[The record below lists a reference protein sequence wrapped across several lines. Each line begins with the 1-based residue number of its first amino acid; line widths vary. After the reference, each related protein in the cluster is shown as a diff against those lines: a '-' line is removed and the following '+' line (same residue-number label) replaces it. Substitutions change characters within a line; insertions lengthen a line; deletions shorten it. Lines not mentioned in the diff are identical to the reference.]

1 MSGLDLVSVIIVSS
15 LMSGLLA
22 LVLFLMRRSY
32 PSHIHGLGHWAV
44 AAMLWFAVTLLF
56 VASGNPAF
64 PEYPLIY
71 VSNLLLLLSNIVYLK
86 GLQHFE
92 GRPAPW
98 RRWLVFLGIMAVVTI
113 WLTFVQTDYAPRLF
127 VMILA
132 LGAIYLSTL
141 VATLRFKTRR
151 LPIHLIT
158 WVLVAHL
165 SVIALRLMQLGAV
178 ESFFEQTLIQ
188 SIYVGSFAVAQLL
201 YSIGAI
207 LLATDRLAMENAR
220 QARYDHLTG
229 LHNRRSL
236 LQQCA
241 EDLLRVQRG
250 QRGAALMLLDI
261 DHFKRINDSHG
272 HQHGDRV
279 LQHFARQVGGILPPG
294 VRFGRYGGEEF
305 VVMLPEADAGQAMEV
320 AERIHQTLD
329 SGHPLDC
336 KVSIGLTVWQE
347 GDTLESMLAR
357 ADGALYAAK
366 EQGRNR
372 TCTA

>member
-32 PSHIHGLGHWAV
+32 PSHIQGLGHWAV
-44 AAMLWFAVTLLF
+44 AAVLWFAVTLLF

-71 VSNLLLLLSNIVYLK
+71 VSNLMLLLSNIVYLK

-92 GRPAPW
+92 GSAVSW
-98 RRWLVFLGIMAVVTI
+98 RRWLVFLGIMAAVTI

-132 LGAIYLSTL
+132 LGTIYLSTL
-141 VATLRFKTRR
+141 VATLRFKRKR
-151 LPIHLIT
+151 LPIRLIT
-158 WVLVAHL
+158 CVLVAHL
-165 SVIALRLMQLGAV
+165 AVIALRLIQLGAV

-236 LQQCA
+236 LQHCA

-250 QRGAALMLLDI
+250 QCGAALMLLDI

-272 HQHGDRV
+272 HQHGDKV
-279 LQHFARQVGGILPPG
+279 LQHFAGQVGEILPPG
-294 VRFGRYGGEEF
+294 ARFGRYGGEEF
-305 VVMLPEADAGQAMEV
+305 VVMLPEADAAQAMEV

-329 SGHPLDC
+329 RGHPLDC
-336 KVSIGLTVWQE
+336 KVSIGLTLWQE